1 MNRREQSLGLDA
13 LLWEQQEKRKGHAV
27 AHMSRLLTIFFLVVF
42 DILIFAFYVCVA
54 RWPVES
60 NNTLH
65 VTLPSNVDGVLFEN
79 KM

>member
-13 LLWEQQEKRKGHAV
+13 LLWEQRVERKGHAV
-27 AHMSRLLTIFFLVVF
+27 THTSRLLTIFFLVVF
-42 DILIFAFYVCVA
+42 DILIFAFYVRVA

-65 VTLPSNVDGVLFEN
+65 ETLPPNVDGDEKV
-79 KM
+79 